1 MEPGMAV
8 IQGGNGQGKSNLL
21 EAAYLL
27 AIARS
32 PRASADREL
41 VRRQPGSANAHC
53 QVSAKVERSI
63 GSVSLRVD
71 FRPPATGAEPNGTGA
86 TGPAPDDS
94 SARSVQKYIRVNGV
108 PRRTSDLVGQLSAV
122 MFSADD
128 LGLVYGSPSV
138 RRRYLD
144 IMISQS
150 DRRYLSALQRY
161 HRVTYQ
167 RNHLLRSVREGR
179 AGRDELEYWD
189 DELVETGKQ
198 IMARRVRTVTALSA
212 LAGPVHAGLT
222 DRRESLELVYEPN
235 VPVDADAS
243 QEDIGNE
250 IRRALEDRRAG
261 EVAQAVTA
269 TGPHRDDL
277 RILVDGLH
285 AGAYASRG
293 QSRTGVLAMKLGEA
307 AYQKLQRAD
316 EPVLLLDDVLSE
328 LDSTRRSRVMETVSG
343 YQQCLI
349 TTTDIGSVDAR
360 FLPAITRLAVSRGR
374 VTPLGAGQGS
384 QA

>member
-1 MEPGMAV
+1 
-8 IQGGNGQGKSNLL
+8 
-21 EAAYLL
+21 
-27 AIARS
+27 
-32 PRASADREL
+32 
-41 VRRQPGSANAHC
+41 
-53 QVSAKVERSI
+53 
-63 GSVSLRVD
+63 
-71 FRPPATGAEPNGTGA
+71 
-86 TGPAPDDS
+86 
-94 SARSVQKYIRVNGV
+94 
-108 PRRTSDLVGQLSAV
+108 
-122 MFSADD
+122 
-128 LGLVYGSPSV
+128 
-138 RRRYLD
+138 
-144 IMISQS
+144 MISQS
-150 DRRYLSALQRY
+150 DRRYLGALQRY

-212 LAGPVHAGLT
+212 LAGPVHAALT

-243 QEDIGNE
+243 KDDIGNE
-250 IRRALEDRRAG
+250 IRRALEDRRTG

-349 TTTDIGSVDAR
+349 TTTDIGSIDAR

-374 VTPLGAGQGS
+374 VTPLGLGTGS